1 MPTVPPGRYGSE
13 DFRLNSRID
22 ALIDGAPLDLDT
34 LVEIAQTLQSLQARV
49 AELESTAHDEH
60 DHGDHDHLD
69 FLLLE

>member
-1 MPTVPPGRYGSE
+1 MTTVPPGRYGSE

-22 ALIDGAPLDLDT
+22 ALKEGAPLDLDT
-34 LVEIAQTLQSLQARV
+34 LAEIAQAFTEMEARINL
-49 AELESTAHDEH
+49 LEATAHAQH